1 LRDHDVA
8 LCITEGTEE
17 LSTPD
22 IATAAFKYY
31 RFRREDYPPERIQ
44 ALAGQFRSSPEQTI
58 YTYFKHEETPEGAL
72 NAVTLLDQAR
82 P

>member
-1 LRDHDVA
+1 MGSFLSV
-8 LCITEGTEE
+8 TEGTEE

-31 RFRREDYPPERIQ
+31 RLRRESYSQERIQ
-44 ALAGQFRSSPEQTI
+44 ALASQFRASREQTI

-72 NAVTLLDQAR
+72 NALSLLERAR
-82 P
+82 S